1 MRPSLK
7 LVGEVR
13 DLQIV
18 DKQNQN
24 CGICDDVE
32 FEGGPG
38 AALTV
43 RALLVGP
50 GAIQPRLPRWLAKII
65 RRFWGVGL
73 TRIPWKDVESI
84 TSRIVLKA
92 TADHYH
98 LHDIDR
104 RLSRYLAKIPALP

>member
-18 DKQNQN
+18 DRHDQN

-38 AALTV
+38 GRLTV
-43 RALLVGP
+43 KALLVGP
-50 GAIQPRLPRWLAKII
+50 GAMQPRLPRWLARMMGRFLG
-65 RRFWGVGL
+65 RRL
-73 TRIPWKDVESI
+73 TRIPWADVESI
-84 TSRIVLKA
+84 TGRIVLKT

-104 RLSRYLAKIPALP
+104 RLARYLAKIPALS